1 MAAAVNFLTLSTC
14 LDQETRIYLLN
25 WVWKSGEINLSCQRL
40 LLTPDG
46 VMDIRHRFQTLLDTD
61 EILAFALEEEPAEC
75 MTLDL
80 FIQNTP
86 ILWPGLPE
94 DDTPF
99 RPDAT

>member
-1 MAAAVNFLTLSTC
+1 
-14 LDQETRIYLLN
+14 
-25 WVWKSGEINLSCQRL
+25 
-40 LLTPDG
+40 
-46 VMDIRHRFQTLLDTD
+46 MDIRHRFQTLLDTD

>member
-1 MAAAVNFLTLSTC
+1 MDENLRL
-14 LDQETRIYLLN
+14 RKIYREDALEH
-25 WVWKSGEINLSCQRL
+25 GFQRL